1 MDDFCPECPS
11 EEEIGGTSGVPDS
24 SAQGGFWDET
34 SLAVFSVATVG
45 VRDTGAKLVN
55 LTASFSVSDV
65 LPVEARVV
73 PDRISAASHA
83 WSVSSRS

>member
-1 MDDFCPECPS
+1 MGRTLRRDLQRDDMDDFCPECPS

-45 VRDTGAKLVN
+45 VRDT
-55 LTASFSVSDV
+55 
-65 LPVEARVV
+65 VEARVV

-83 WSVSSRS
+83 WSVLSRS